1 MKAANFDSLTYAN
14 RLKAAGMDGGLAE
27 VQASALTEVIQDHFH
42 SLSTKQEVQQL
53 SLDLRKEI
61 QLQGQDLRKEIQLQG
76 QDLRKEIQLQGQD
89 LRKDMQLQGQ
99 ELRKDMQLLRLEVQ
113 KDMQLLEQRM
123 VIKLGSLMVLAIG
136 VVATVVKLI

>member
-1 MKAANFDSLTYAN
+1 MKVANFDSLTYAN

-27 VQASALTEVIQDHFH
+27 VQASAMSEVIQDHFH

-61 QLQGQDLRKEIQLQG
+61 QLQGQE
-76 QDLRKEIQLQGQD
+76 

-99 ELRKDMQLLRLEVQ
+99 DLRKDMQLLRLEVQ

-136 VVATVVKLI
+136 VVATVVKLL

>member
-27 VQASALTEVIQDHFH
+27 VQASVMTEVIQDHFH
-42 SLSTKQEVQQL
+42 NLSTKQEVQQL

-61 QLQGQDLRKEIQLQG
+61 
-76 QDLRKEIQLQGQD
+76 
-89 LRKDMQLQGQ
+89 
-99 ELRKDMQLLRLEVQ
+99 QLLRLEVQ

-123 VIKLGSLMVLAIG
+123 VIKLGSLMVMAIG
-136 VVATVVKLI
+136 LVATLVKVL

>member
-27 VQASALTEVIQDHFH
+27 VQASVMTEVIQDHFH
-42 SLSTKQEVQQL
+42 TLSTKQELQQV
-53 SLDLRKEI
+53 SLDLRKEMN
-61 QLQGQDLRKEIQLQG
+61 LMGQDLRKEINLMG
-76 QDLRKEIQLQGQD
+76 QDLRKEMNLMGQD
-89 LRKDMQLQGQ
+89 LRK
-99 ELRKDMQLLRLEVQ
+99 EMQLLRLEVQ

-136 VVATVVKLI
+136 VVATVVKLL

>member
-61 QLQGQDLRKEIQLQG
+61 QLQGQDLRKEIQLQV
-76 QDLRKEIQLQGQD
+76 QE

>member
-27 VQASALTEVIQDHFH
+27 VQASALTEVIQDHFQ

-61 QLQGQDLRKEIQLQG
+61 
-76 QDLRKEIQLQGQD
+76 
-89 LRKDMQLQGQ
+89 QLQGQ

-113 KDMQLLEQRM
+113 KDMQLLKQRM

>member
-53 SLDLRKEI
+53 TL
-61 QLQGQDLRKEIQLQG
+61 
-76 QDLRKEIQLQGQD
+76 DLRKEIQLQGQD

-123 VIKLGSLMVLAIG
+123 VIKLGSLMVLAVG

>member
-27 VQASALTEVIQDHFH
+27 VQASALTEVIQDHFQ

-61 QLQGQDLRKEIQLQG
+61 QLQGQE
-76 QDLRKEIQLQGQD
+76 

>member
-61 QLQGQDLRKEIQLQG
+61 QLQGQE
-76 QDLRKEIQLQGQD
+76 

>member
-27 VQASALTEVIQDHFH
+27 VQASVMTEVIQDHFH
-42 SLSTKQEVQQL
+42 TLSTKQELQQV
-53 SLDLRKEI
+53 
-61 QLQGQDLRKEIQLQG
+61 GQD
-76 QDLRKEIQLQGQD
+76 
-89 LRKDMQLQGQ
+89 
-99 ELRKDMQLLRLEVQ
+99 LRKDMQLLRLEVQ

-136 VVATVVKLI
+136 VVATVVKLL

>member
-27 VQASALTEVIQDHFH
+27 VQASVMTEVIQDHFH
-42 SLSTKQEVQQL
+42 TLSTKQELQQV

-61 QLQGQDLRKEIQLQG
+61 NLMGQDLRKEINLMG
-76 QDLRKEIQLQGQD
+76 QDLRKEMNLMGQD
-89 LRKDMQLQGQ
+89 LRK
-99 ELRKDMQLLRLEVQ
+99 EMQLLRLEVQ

-136 VVATVVKLI
+136 VVATVVKLL

>member
-27 VQASALTEVIQDHFH
+27 VQASVMTEVIQDHFH
-42 SLSTKQEVQQL
+42 TLSTKQELQQV
-53 SLDLRKEI
+53 
-61 QLQGQDLRKEIQLQG
+61 GQDLRKEMNLMG
-76 QDLRKEIQLQGQD
+76 QDLRKEMNLMGQD
-89 LRKDMQLQGQ
+89 
-99 ELRKDMQLLRLEVQ
+99 LRKDMQLLRLEVQ

-136 VVATVVKLI
+136 VVATVVKLL

>member
-27 VQASALTEVIQDHFH
+27 VQASVMTEVIQDHFH
-42 SLSTKQEVQQL
+42 TLSTKQELQQV
-53 SLDLRKEI
+53 
-61 QLQGQDLRKEIQLQG
+61 GQDLRKEMNLMG
-76 QDLRKEIQLQGQD
+76 QDLRKE
-89 LRKDMQLQGQ
+89 
-99 ELRKDMQLLRLEVQ
+99 MQLLRLEVQ

-136 VVATVVKLI
+136 VVATVVRLL

>member
-53 SLDLRKEI
+53 NLDLRKEI
-61 QLQGQDLRKEIQLQG
+61 LLQGQDLRKEIQLQV
-76 QDLRKEIQLQGQD
+76 
-89 LRKDMQLQGQ
+89 Q

>member
-27 VQASALTEVIQDHFH
+27 VQASVMTEVIQDHFH
-42 SLSTKQEVQQL
+42 TLSTKQELQQV
-53 SLDLRKEI
+53 SLDLRKEMN
-61 QLQGQDLRKEIQLQG
+61 LMGQDLRKEMNLMG
-76 QDLRKEIQLQGQD
+76 QD
-89 LRKDMQLQGQ
+89 
-99 ELRKDMQLLRLEVQ
+99 LRKDMQLLRLEVQ

-136 VVATVVKLI
+136 VVATVVKLL

>member
-53 SLDLRKEI
+53 SLDLRKEM
-61 QLQGQDLRKEIQLQG
+61 QLQV
-76 QDLRKEIQLQGQD
+76 QD

>member
-1 MKAANFDSLTYAN
+1 MKATNFDSLTYAN

-76 QDLRKEIQLQGQD
+76 Q
-89 LRKDMQLQGQ
+89 

>member
-27 VQASALTEVIQDHFH
+27 VQASALTEVIQDHFN

-53 SLDLRKEI
+53 SL
-61 QLQGQDLRKEIQLQG
+61 
-76 QDLRKEIQLQGQD
+76 DLRKEIQLQGQD

>member
-1 MKAANFDSLTYAN
+1 MKATNFDSLTYAN

-53 SLDLRKEI
+53 NLDLRKEI
-61 QLQGQDLRKEIQLQG
+61 QLQGQDLRKEIQLQV
-76 QDLRKEIQLQGQD
+76 
-89 LRKDMQLQGQ
+89 Q

>member
-27 VQASALTEVIQDHFH
+27 VQASALTEVIQDHFQ

-53 SLDLRKEI
+53 SL
-61 QLQGQDLRKEIQLQG
+61 
-76 QDLRKEIQLQGQD
+76 DLRKEIQLQGQD

-113 KDMQLLEQRM
+113 KDIQLLEQRM

>member
-27 VQASALTEVIQDHFH
+27 VQASVMTEVIQDHFH
-42 SLSTKQEVQQL
+42 TLSTKQELQQV
-53 SLDLRKEI
+53 
-61 QLQGQDLRKEIQLQG
+61 GQDLRKEMNLMG
-76 QDLRKEIQLQGQD
+76 QDLRKEMNLMGQD
-89 LRKDMQLQGQ
+89 
-99 ELRKDMQLLRLEVQ
+99 LRKDMQLLRLEVQ

-136 VVATVVKLI
+136 VVATVVRLL